1 MRANDLH
8 NFSFKFRSSG
18 CYRVTYT
25 TENRGDYWVAD
36 INEMPL
42 IDATL
47 NAEWARSKDIEHL
60 RDSVKFYGTHYSSH
74 GTRLD

>member
-8 NFSFKFRSSG
+8 NFRFKRIGSG

-25 TENRGDYWVAD
+25 TDSRGDYWVAS
-36 INEMPL
+36 INDMTV

-47 NAEWARSKDIEHL
+47 NAEWAKTKDIEHL
-60 RDSVKFYGTHYSSH
+60 RNRVKLLGAHYSSK
-74 GTRLD
+74 GDRI